1 MFFKKL
7 FGLLKRISVGQFLQV
22 TLCSALF
29 VLFLAA
35 PHGHGLGA
43 FVCFVYNSTVYIV
56 YGIHLLLLI
65 RIMSELPPFFGTRQ
79 GFLVKVWLPQSRDSC
94 PRLYSSWLWFCFF
107 WFCTPA
113 TCRWGTSRICTDATH
128 SPQLAQRVCISLKGK
143 RIPRLA
149 LACCCLEFTFVQSC
163 LLPSYGEGY
172 SGGLLVM
179 VFILKW
185 VNEMSQLLSVGGR
198 RFSISRAMP
207 GSSNAHW

>member
-56 YGIHLLLLI
+56 YGIPLLLLI

-94 PRLYSSWLWFCFF
+94 PRLYSSWLWFCFGF
-107 WFCTPA
+107 ARMPRTALSWPKEFASHWRGRGFHGLPWLAAAWNLPLCKA
-113 TCRWGTSRICTDATH
+113 AS
-128 SPQLAQRVCISLKGK
+128 SPVT
-143 RIPRLA
+143 
-149 LACCCLEFTFVQSC
+149 E
-163 LLPSYGEGY
+163 
-172 SGGLLVM
+172 M
-179 VFILKW
+179 VILGA
-185 VNEMSQLLSVGGR
+185 S
-198 RFSISRAMP
+198 
-207 GSSNAHW
+207 